1 MISSKQR
8 NKINPVRRL
17 NPKQKKQFYI
27 FNKNLCEP
35 SICWHSFY
43 RNLDFK
49 IFMNTIIDFMKRNYK
64 IILAVVLLSATLFAF
79 RNTSFTEST
88 TSEKDKMLLELLTF
102 VIEKGHYSP
111 ATIDDT
117 FSKGVYKDY
126 IQALDPSKRFFLQSD
141 IDEFSKY
148 ETQLDDQL
156 LNKDLTFFNLTYDRL
171 IKRMEE
177 GKSLYK
183 DILSTPFDYTVDET
197 FNTDYEKAPYA
208 KNAAELKEKWR
219 KQLKLSTLSSLTD
232 RLKIQE
238 NKEKGIVDK
247 DPKSSSDVLKPGE
260 FVDNINNTEKEK
272 SDKSTD
278 GKPKTL
284 AELEK
289 ITRESS
295 LKSLDEYF
303 GFMKELTR
311 DDWFSIY
318 INSITARFDPHTN
331 YFPPEEKERFDVSI
345 SGKFEGIGARLQK
358 KNDFTE
364 ITELISGG
372 PAWRGKQL
380 EAGDVIMKV
389 AQGNGEPL
397 DIVGMRLDDV
407 VKKIKGP
414 KGSEVRLTVKK
425 VDGSIKTISI
435 IRDIVEIEETYAKS
449 SVVERNGMR
458 YGVIYLPKFYI
469 DFENADGRDAGKD
482 IAAEVEAL
490 KKVGVNGI
498 VLDVRDDGGGSLS
511 TVVDIAGLFIEQG
524 PIVQIKSADRKKE
537 VLYDRDKKIEWDG
550 PLVIMV
556 NSFSASASEIL
567 AAAIQDYKR
576 GIIVGSKQTYGKGTV
591 QNVIDLNKFVRSSS
605 TGDLGALK
613 TTTQKF
619 YRINGGSTQLEGVS
633 SDIVMP
639 DKYAYLKMGERDVEA
654 AMPWDKID
662 PAPYSVWK
670 NNANFDKAI
679 AESKKRIAQNPQF
692 KLIEENAKWIDE
704 RSKENVYSLKMDD
717 FKKHQAAIEETNK
730 KFKAISDYDYHLK
743 FTSLPQEAEAMKKDA
758 SLKEKR
764 LRWHESLSKDIYV
777 EEALNVLDDLQ
788 SKPVIKKSAPAVTLK
803 KEKLAK

>member
-1 MISSKQR
+1 M
-8 NKINPVRRL
+8 
-17 NPKQKKQFYI
+17 
-27 FNKNLCEP
+27 
-35 SICWHSFY
+35 
-43 RNLDFK
+43 D
-49 IFMNTIIDFMKRNYK
+49 TIINFMKRNYK
-64 IILAVVLLSATLFAF
+64 ILIAVVLLSVTLFAF
-79 RNTSFTEST
+79 KINSDRSDDP
-88 TSEKDKMLLELLTF
+88 EKDKMLLELLTF
-102 VIEKGHYSP
+102 VIEKGHYDP
-111 ATIDDT
+111 AKIDDT
-117 FSKGVYKDY
+117 FSKGIYKDY
-126 IQALDPSKRFFLQSD
+126 IEALDPSKRFFLQSD

-148 ETQLDDQL
+148 ETLLDDQL
-156 LNKDLTFFNLTYDRL
+156 LNKELTFFNLTYNRL
-171 IKRMEE
+171 MKRMLE
-177 GKSLYK
+177 GKGFYK
-183 DILSTPFDYTVDET
+183 DILSTPFDYSVDET

-208 KNAAELKEKWR
+208 KNVSELKERWR
-219 KQLKLSTLSSLTD
+219 KQIKLSTLSSLTD

-247 DPKSSSDVLKPGE
+247 EDKTTSEVLKPGE
-260 FVDNINNTEKEK
+260 SVDGLSNTDN
-272 SDKSTD
+272 DKSSND
-278 GKPKTL
+278 KPKTFE
-284 AELEK
+284 ELEK

-303 GFMKELTR
+303 GFMEDLTR
-311 DDWFSIY
+311 DEWFSVY
-318 INSITARFDPHTN
+318 VNSITARFDPHTN

-372 PAWRGKQL
+372 PAWRGKLL

-389 AQGNGEPL
+389 AQGDKEPV

-407 VKKIKGP
+407 VKKIKGT

-449 SVVERNGMR
+449 SVVERNGLK

-469 DFENADGRDAGKD
+469 DFENKDGRDAGKD
-482 IAAEVEAL
+482 VAAEVESL
-490 KKVGVNGI
+490 KKEGVNGI

-524 PIVQIKSADRKKE
+524 PIVQVKSAGRQKE

-576 GIIVGSKQTYGKGTV
+576 GIIIGSKQTYGKGTV
-591 QNVIDLNKFVRSSS
+591 QNVIDLNQFVRSSDK
-605 TGDLGALK
+605 GDLGALK

-633 SDIVMP
+633 SDVVMP
-639 DKYAYLKMGERDVEA
+639 DRYAYLKMGERDVDN

-662 PAPYSVWK
+662 PAQYTVWT
-670 NNANFDKAI
+670 NNAKFNKAI
-679 AESKKRIAQNPQF
+679 ADSKNRIAQNQQF

-704 RSKENVYSLKMDD
+704 RSNENDYSLKLEE
-717 FKKHQAAIEETNK
+717 FKKNQKAIEETNK
-730 KFKAISDYDYHLK
+730 KFKSIADYDYHLK
-743 FTSLPQEAEAMKKDA
+743 FASLPQEVEAMKTDA

-764 LRWHESLSKDIYV
+764 ERWHESLSKDIYV

-788 SKPVIKKSAPAVTLK
+788 SKPVVKKSVPMAMK
-803 KEKLAK
+803 KQKVVKS

>member
-1 MISSKQR
+1 MDT
-8 NKINPVRRL
+8 
-17 NPKQKKQFYI
+17 I
-27 FNKNLCEP
+27 FN
-35 SICWHSFY
+35 
-43 RNLDFK
+43 
-49 IFMNTIIDFMKRNYK
+49 FMKRNYK
-64 IILAVVLLSATLFAF
+64 ILIAVVLISATLFAF
-79 RNTSFTEST
+79 KINSFKSEDP
-88 TSEKDKMLLELLTF
+88 EKDKMLLELLAF
-102 VIEKGHYSP
+102 VIEKGHYNP
-111 ATIDDT
+111 AKIDDD

-126 IQALDPSKRFFLQSD
+126 IEALDPSKRYFLQSD
-141 IDEFSKY
+141 IDEFSNY
-148 ETQLDDQL
+148 ETLLDDQF
-156 LNKDLTFFNLTYDRL
+156 LNKDLTFFNLTYTRL
-171 IKRMEE
+171 MKRMEE
-177 GKSLYK
+177 DKNLYK
-183 DILSTPFDYTVDET
+183 DILSNPFDYTIDET

-208 KNAAELKEKWR
+208 KNAQELKERWR
-219 KQLKLSTLSSLTD
+219 KQIKLSTLSSLTD

-238 NKEKGIVDK
+238 NKAKGIVEK
-247 DPKSSSDVLKPGE
+247 DNKSDADDLNKVE
-260 FVDNINNTEKEK
+260 FVENTTNTEKDN
-272 SDKSTD
+272 SSD
-278 GKPKTL
+278 GKPKTFE
-284 AELEK
+284 ELEK

-311 DDWFSIY
+311 EDWFSVY

-372 PAWRGKQL
+372 PAWRGKLL

-389 AQGNGEPL
+389 AQGNKEPV

-425 VDGSIKTISI
+425 VDGSIKTIAI
-435 IRDIVEIEETYAKS
+435 IRDIVEIEETYVKS
-449 SVVERNGMR
+449 SVVERNGLK

-469 DFENADGRDAGKD
+469 EFENKDGRDAGKD
-482 IAAEVEAL
+482 VAAEVESL
-490 KKVGVNGI
+490 KKAGVNGI
-498 VLDVRDDGGGSLS
+498 VFDVRDDGGGSLS

-524 PIVQIKSADRKKE
+524 PIVQVKSAGRQKE
-537 VLYDRDKKIEWDG
+537 VLYDRDRKIAWDG
-550 PLVIMV
+550 PLVVMV

-576 GIIVGSKQTYGKGTV
+576 GIVIGSKQTYGKGTV
-591 QNVIDLNKFVRSSS
+591 QNVIDLNQFVRSSDK
-605 TGDLGALK
+605 GDLGALK

-633 SDIVMP
+633 SDVVMP
-639 DKYAYLKMGERDVEA
+639 DRYAYLKMGERDIDN

-662 PAPYSVWK
+662 PAQYNTWT
-670 NNANFDKAI
+670 NNSKFSNAI
-679 AESKKRIAQNPQF
+679 ANSKNRIAQHQQF

-704 RSKENVYSLKMDD
+704 RSKENNYSLKFEE
-717 FKKHQAAIEETNK
+717 FKKNQKAIEETNK
-730 KFKAISDYDYHLK
+730 KYKSIADYNYNSK
-743 FTSLPQEAEAMKKDA
+743 FTSLPQEAEAMKIDA

-764 LRWHESLSKDIYV
+764 ERWHESLSKDIYV
-777 EEALNVLDDLQ
+777 EEALNILDDLQ
-788 SKPVIKKSAPAVTLK
+788 AKPVAKKSVPVAMK
-803 KEKLAK
+803 KQKLVKS